1 MFLKLKNKKI
11 IIATALLVVGIIV
24 FIATRGDEDAW
35 IKDASGNW
43 VMHGSPAVHD
53 FESCAAKYPVRE
65 TYPEQC
71 AIPNGPTFTKQY

>member
-1 MFLKLKNKKI
+1 MIFKPKNRKI
-11 IIATALLVVGIIV
+11 MIIATVLLVVGIVVLI
-24 FIATRGDEDAW
+24 IARGDEDTW

-43 VMHGSPAVHD
+43 VMHGNPAIHD

-71 AIPNGPTFTKQY
+71 VIPDGPTFTNQ